1 MKCKPYRR
9 KRLLKAA
16 SIMEAARAPPGRPS
30 ATDHSIFLLA
40 LNYGLIK
47 HSYTLLRRCL
57 APLRRFR
64 SACVWALIPYNFHLF
79 YCETTLYTRLIQ
91 FWNALVKLKIKYE
104 RTYWHLYVDARTPY
118 RVAVRKLLL
127 SFTSAELQVA
137 FRFCIT
143 HCSSFFLLVVA
154 LTPFVLKGRVG
165 GQYFFLLKKIVL
177 VPAGHWPKIISH
189 VKKMVA
195 VLLTIML

>member
-91 FWNALVKLKIKYE
+91 FWNALVKLQSN
-104 RTYWHLYVDARTPY
+104 T
-118 RVAVRKLLL
+118 
-127 SFTSAELQVA
+127 
-137 FRFCIT
+137 
-143 HCSSFFLLVVA
+143 
-154 LTPFVLKGRVG
+154 KGRIDICTSMRVRRIASLSVSCYYRL
-165 GQYFFLLKKIVL
+165 QALSYKLRFVFASRIAQVFFCWSWHWLRLFWREELAASIFFTKKNSASASRTL
-177 VPAGHWPKIISH
+177 AENN
-189 VKKMVA
+189 
-195 VLLTIML
+195 